1 MSRPLLLMILD
12 GWGDRKEYN
21 DNAITLAHP
30 QNFSNLEMNYPHTLL
45 KCSGKDVGLP
55 DGLMGNSEVGH
66 LNIGS
71 GRVVYQEIS
80 RLFNAIEDHSFFN
93 NPEFLKAIEYAR
105 AHHGSV
111 HLMGLLSDGGVHSH
125 IEHIYALLELCAQ
138 NHIDSVFVH
147 AFLDGR
153 DVGPKTALKFVEA
166 LQQKMRA
173 IGCGQ
178 IATLGGRYYGMDRD
192 KHWDRIEKAYNALVL
207 GEGKKAANPQAA
219 LENSYEN
226 RVTDEFVEPV
236 VLVDQDSQPVGLI
249 KDGDAVL
256 FFNFRADRAR
266 QITRAFV
273 DKDFDG
279 FNRKGKP
286 EVYYVCMTQYDVNI
300 NAPAA
305 FMPQNLNNTLGEV
318 LSEQG
323 FKQLRI
329 AETEK
334 YAHVTFFFNGG
345 VEAANPGE
353 DRALIPS
360 PSVAT
365 YNLTPEMSARQVTDK
380 LLQELDRDYYD
391 VVILNYAN
399 ADMVGHTGVLEAAVK
414 AVKTVDECLQ
424 KVVDRVLSKDGI
436 VLITADHGNC
446 EMMVSPETGSPFTA
460 HTTSRV
466 PFILVSDQHRNAV
479 LRDNGSLQDIAPTL
493 LSLLN
498 IPIPA
503 EMTGRSLVEINS
515 VMSS

>member
-1 MSRPLLLMILD
+1 MILD
-12 GWGDRKEYN
+12 GWGERKECS
-21 DNAITLAHP
+21 DNSITLAHP
-30 QNFSNLEMNYPHTLL
+30 KNFCQLEQNYPHTLL

-71 GRVVYQEIS
+71 GRIVYQEIS
-80 RLFNAIEDHSFFN
+80 RIFNAIEDQSFFS
-93 NPEFLKAIEYAR
+93 NPEFLKAIEYAK
-105 AHHGSV
+105 AHQGSV

-125 IEHIYALLELCAQ
+125 IEQIYALLELCAH
-138 NHIDSVFVH
+138 NKVDSVFCH

-153 DVGPKTALKFVEA
+153 DVGPKTALTFIEA

-173 IGCGQ
+173 TGCGK

-207 GEGKKAANPQAA
+207 GEGKKAANAQAA

-236 VLVDQDSQPVGLI
+236 VLVDEKSQPLGLV
-249 KDGDAVL
+249 KDGDAVI

-273 DKDFDG
+273 DKDLDG
-279 FNRKGKP
+279 FNRRQRP
-286 EVYYVCMTQYDVNI
+286 EVYYVCMTQYDASI
-300 NAPAA
+300 DAPVA

-318 LSEQG
+318 LSQRG
-323 FKQLRI
+323 LKQLRI

-345 VEAANPGE
+345 VETPNPGE
-353 DRALIPS
+353 DRVLIPS

-365 YNLTPEMSARQVTDK
+365 YNLAPEMSARQVTDK
-380 LLQELDRDYYD
+380 LLQELERDYYD
-391 VVILNYAN
+391 VVVLNYAN
-399 ADMVGHTGVLEAAVK
+399 PDMVGHTGVLEAAVK
-414 AVKTVDECLQ
+414 AVQTVDQCLNE
-424 KVVDRVLSKDGI
+424 VVDRVLGKNGI

-466 PFILVSDQHRNAV
+466 PFILVSEKHRNAA
-479 LRDNGSLQDIAPTL
+479 LREDGSLRDIAPTL

-498 IPIPA
+498 LPIPA
-503 EMTGRSLVEINS
+503 EMTGRSLLK
-515 VMSS
+515 

>member
-1 MSRPLLLMILD
+1 MILD
-12 GWGDRKEYN
+12 GWGDRKECS

-30 QNFSNLEMNYPHTLL
+30 QTFLNLEQTYPHTLL

-93 NPEFLKAIEYAR
+93 NAEFLKAIEYAR

-138 NHIDSVFVH
+138 NNIGSVYIH

-153 DVGPKTALKFVEA
+153 DVGPKTALNYVEA
-166 LQQKMRA
+166 LQKKMRTL
-173 IGCGQ
+173 GCGE

-207 GEGKKAANPQAA
+207 GEGKKAPSAQAA
-219 LENSYEN
+219 LESSYEN
-226 RVTDEFVEPV
+226 RLTDEFVEPA
-236 VLVDQDSQPVGLI
+236 VLIDEKSEPVGMI
-249 KDGDAVL
+249 KDGDAVI

-266 QITRAFV
+266 QITRAFT
-273 DKDFDG
+273 DKEFDA
-279 FNRKGKP
+279 FNRRQRP

-300 NAPAA
+300 EAPVA
-305 FMPQNLNNTLGEV
+305 FMPQDLNNTLGEV
-318 LSEQG
+318 LSRRG
-323 FKQLRI
+323 LKQLRI

-353 DRALIPS
+353 DRVLIPS
-360 PSVAT
+360 PAVAT
-365 YNLTPEMSARQVTDK
+365 YNLAPQMSARPVTEK
-380 LLQELDRDYYD
+380 VLQELDRDYYD

-399 ADMVGHTGVLEAAVK
+399 ADMVGHTGVLEAAVE
-414 AVKTVDECLQ
+414 AVKTVDDCLGQ
-424 KVVDRVLSKDGI
+424 VVERVLSKNGT

-460 HTTSRV
+460 HTTFRV
-466 PFILVSDQHRNAV
+466 PFILVSDQHRNAA

-503 EMTGRSLVEINS
+503 EMTGRSLVK
-515 VMSS
+515 

>member
-1 MSRPLLLMILD
+1 MSKPVLLMIMD
-12 GWGDRKEYN
+12 GWGDRKECS

-30 QNFSNLEMNYPHTLL
+30 ENFYKLEQNYPHTLL

-66 LNIGS
+66 LNMGS

-80 RLFNAIEDHSFFN
+80 RIFNAIEDQSFFN

-105 AHHGSV
+105 IHHGSV

-125 IEHIYALLELCAQ
+125 MEHIYALLELCAH
-138 NHIDSVFVH
+138 NHVDSVFIH
-147 AFLDGR
+147 GFLDGR
-153 DVGPKTALKFVEA
+153 DVGPKSALDFIEA
-166 LQQKMRA
+166 LQKKMRA
-173 IGCGQ
+173 IGCGK

-192 KHWDRIEKAYNALVL
+192 NHWDRIEKAYNAMVL
-207 GEGKKAANPQAA
+207 GEGKKAANAQAA
-219 LENSYEN
+219 LENSYED
-226 RVTDEFVEPV
+226 RVTDEFVDPV
-236 VLVDQDSQPVGLI
+236 VLIDEGSQPVGLVR
-249 KDGDAVL
+249 DGDAVI

-266 QITRAFV
+266 QITRALT
-273 DKDFDG
+273 DPDLNT
-279 FNRKGKP
+279 FNRRLKP

-300 NAPAA
+300 NAPVA

-318 LSEQG
+318 LSQQG
-323 FKQLRI
+323 LKQLRI

-345 VEAANPGE
+345 VEEANPGE
-353 DRALIPS
+353 DRVLIPS
-360 PSVAT
+360 PGVAT
-365 YNLTPEMSARQVTDK
+365 YNLAPEMSAREVTEK
-380 LLQELDRDYYD
+380 VLQELERDYYD

-399 ADMVGHTGVLEAAVK
+399 TDMVGHTGVLEAAVK
-414 AVKTVDECLQ
+414 AVKTVDICMQ
-424 KVVDRVLSKDGI
+424 QVVDRVLQKNGI

-466 PFILVSDQHRNAV
+466 PFIMVSEQQRNET
-479 LRDNGSLQDIAPTL
+479 LKDDGSLQDIAPTL

-498 IPIPA
+498 LAIPA
-503 EMTGRSLVEINS
+503 EMTGRSLLK
-515 VMSS
+515 

>member
-1 MSRPLLLMILD
+1 MSKPLLLMILD
-12 GWGDRKEYN
+12 GWGERHACC
-21 DNAITLAHP
+21 DNAITSAEP
-30 QNFSNLEMNYPHTLL
+30 KNFISLEQNYPHTLL
-45 KCSGKDVGLP
+45 KCSGKEVGLP
-55 DGLMGNSEVGH
+55 AGLMGNSEVGH

-80 RLFNAIEDHSFFN
+80 RLFNAIEDHSFFEN
-93 NPEFLKAIEYAR
+93 KEFLKAMEFAQ
-105 AHHGSV
+105 AHNGAV

-138 NHIDSVFVH
+138 KQIKSVFVH

-153 DVGPKTALKFVEA
+153 DVGPKTALGFIES
-166 LQQKMRA
+166 LQGKMRA
-173 IGCGQ
+173 LGCGQ

-207 GEGKKAANPQAA
+207 GEGKNAANAQAA
-219 LENSYEN
+219 LENSYES

-236 VLVDQDSQPVGLI
+236 VLVDQHSQPLGLVQ
-249 KDGDAVL
+249 DGDAVI

-273 DKDFDG
+273 EQDFNG
-279 FNRKGKP
+279 FNRRKKP
-286 EVYYVCMTQYDVNI
+286 DIYYVCMTQYDVNI
-300 NAPAA
+300 DAPVA
-305 FMPQNLNNTLGEV
+305 FMPQDLTNTLGEV
-318 LSEQG
+318 LSQNG
-323 FKQLRI
+323 LKQLRI

-353 DRALIPS
+353 DRILIPS
-360 PSVAT
+360 PAVAT
-365 YNLTPEMSARQVTDK
+365 YNLAPQMSAPQVTQRV
-380 LLQELDRDYYD
+380 LEELDRDYYD

-399 ADMVGHTGVLEAAVK
+399 ADMVGHTGVLEAAVE
-414 AVKTVDECLQ
+414 AVKTVDDCLGQ
-424 KVVDRVLSKDGI
+424 VVDRVLNKNGT

-466 PFILVSDQHRNAV
+466 PFILVSKEHRNATLKENGA
-479 LRDNGSLQDIAPTL
+479 LRDIAPTI
-493 LSLLN
+493 LSLLDL
-498 IPIPA
+498 PIPA
-503 EMTGRSLVEINS
+503 EMTGQCLIE
-515 VMSS
+515 

>member
-1 MSRPLLLMILD
+1 MSKPLLLMILD
-12 GWGDRKEYN
+12 GWGNRKECG

-30 QNFSNLEMNYPHTLL
+30 QNFLNLEQNYPHTLL

-93 NPEFLKAIEYAR
+93 NTEFIKAIDYAR
-105 AHHGSV
+105 AHDGAV

-125 IEHIYALLELCAQ
+125 IGHIYALLELCAQ
-138 NHIDSVFVH
+138 KHMDSVFVH

-153 DVGPKTALKFVEA
+153 DVGPKTALNYVEA

-173 IGCGQ
+173 IGCGK

-207 GEGKKAANPQAA
+207 GEGKQAANAQAA
-219 LENSYEN
+219 LEDSYEN
-226 RVTDEFVEPV
+226 RITDEFVEPV
-236 VLVDQDSQPVGLI
+236 VLLNDESQPVGLI
-249 KDGDAVL
+249 KDGDAVV

-273 DKDFDG
+273 DKELDV
-279 FNRKGKP
+279 FNRRQRP

-300 NAPAA
+300 DAPVA

-318 LSEQG
+318 LSRQG
-323 FKQLRI
+323 LKQLRI

-353 DRALIPS
+353 DRILIPS

-365 YNLTPEMSARQVTDK
+365 YNLAPQMSAGPVTEK
-380 LLQELDRDYYD
+380 VLQELDRDYYD

-399 ADMVGHTGVLEAAVK
+399 TDMVGHTGVLEAAVE
-414 AVKTVDECLQ
+414 AVKTVDDCLRQ
-424 KVVDRVLSKDGI
+424 VVDRVLSKNGI

-466 PFILVSDQHRNAV
+466 PFILVSDQHRSAA
-479 LRDNGSLQDIAPTL
+479 LRDDGSLQDIAPTL
-493 LSLLN
+493 LGLLN

-503 EMTGRSLVEINS
+503 EMTGRSLLK
-515 VMSS
+515 